1 MAKSS
6 DASAA
11 HRGEDIPGS
20 SGAATRKSNTRP
32 VSRLSAGRREPGCAC
47 ARAAAARGAEAR
59 GGGWKSRGT
68 PGSRPAPPLRYCP
81 SPPRPFP
88 GGTLGAAPNCAGRP
102 GVSVREGRAKRR
114 PGRAWAGALV
124 GGMRCGVQ
132 GTKWRRL
139 HPFTLFPYLGVR
151 AERDSDRCWGR
162 GAAAAKEGR
171 GFPSVGLGDDG
182 G

>member
-1 MAKSS
+1 MPVQPTEGKTSREAAAPRRGNLTPAQSP
-6 DASAA
+6 ASRPDGANPAA
-11 HRGEDIPGS
+11 PARG
-20 SGAATRKSNTRP
+20 RP
-32 VSRLSAGRREPGCAC
+32 RREARRLAAEAGSHVVH
-47 ARAAAARGAEAR
+47 RAAAPPRPSATA
-59 GGGWKSRGT
+59 
-68 PGSRPAPPLRYCP
+68 PPRPA
-81 SPPRPFP
+81 PFP